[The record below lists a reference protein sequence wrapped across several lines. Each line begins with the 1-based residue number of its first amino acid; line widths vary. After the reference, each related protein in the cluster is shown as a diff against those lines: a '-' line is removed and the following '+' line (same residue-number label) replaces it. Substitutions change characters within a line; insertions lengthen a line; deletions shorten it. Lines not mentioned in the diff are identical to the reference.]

1 MKLIADAGGTKT
13 EWAVIAPDGQIRRI
27 ESAGVNALM
36 FTDDELRKEF
46 APLSGFGPFSRVHY
60 YGAGCVDRGVCAKV
74 AAALPQAPHVEVCSD
89 LVGAARALYGHA
101 SGLAAI
107 IGTGSN
113 TGLYDGRQITLN
125 MPPLGYALGDEGS
138 GAAMGRELLRQVY
151 RHGFMRREFEAETG
165 LTYADVLDGVYRRP
179 GANRFL
185 ASTVRFIAAH
195 KEECDGIVSR
205 VFGQLMQE
213 IATFYGHP
221 RQMRAV
227 GGLAAAF
234 EPQLRKA
241 GSLCGIDITLT
252 ISRPMDALIDYH
264 QNS

>member
-36 FTDDELRKEF
+36 FTEDELRKEF
-46 APLSGFGPFSRVHY
+46 AALSEFGPFDSVHY
-60 YGAGCVDRGVCAKV
+60 YGAGCVDGAVCAKV
-74 AAALPQAPHVEVCSD
+74 AAALPEARHVEVCSD
-89 LVGAARALYGHA
+89 LVGAARALYGHD
-101 SGLAAI
+101 SGLAGI

-113 TGLYDGRQITLN
+113 TGFYDGGQITVN

-165 LTYADVLDGVYRRP
+165 LTYAEALANVYRRP

-195 KEECDGIVSR
+195 KEECAGIVSS
-205 VFGQLMQE
+205 VFGQLMHE
-213 IATFYGHP
+213 VAAFYDHP
-221 RQMRAV
+221 RELRVV
-227 GGLAAAF
+227 GGLAAEFA
-234 EPQLRKA
+234 PQLREA
-241 GSLCGIDITLT
+241 GRRYNIEITRIL
-252 ISRPMDALIDYH
+252 SRPIEALIEYH
-264 QNS
+264 ENS